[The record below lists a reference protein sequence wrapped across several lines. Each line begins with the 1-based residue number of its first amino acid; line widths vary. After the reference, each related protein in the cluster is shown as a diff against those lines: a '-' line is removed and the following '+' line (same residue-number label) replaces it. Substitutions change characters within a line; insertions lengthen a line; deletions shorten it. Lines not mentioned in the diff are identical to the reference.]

1 MSINMMT
8 PVQVTF
14 YSGEITKSWMSYRE
28 KAIKEKLKT
37 EQESLRITENSIILP
52 QSGISF
58 GACPEGYSG

>member
-1 MSINMMT
+1 MMT

-37 EQESLRITENSIILP
+37 EQESLKITENSIILP
-52 QSGISF
+52 QSGIFF
-58 GACPEGYSG
+58 GACPEEYSG